1 MSTRVLTMGLVICA
15 AASAQRVIPG
25 RGPDSARFVSAEAF
39 TPGPVVKG
47 APFSADAV
55 TETTQV
61 LPDGN
66 RIRQANTVK
75 MYRDAEGRTRREL
88 SLNGIAVG
96 TPANLP
102 QIVFISDPVAGNTY
116 ALNLRDRSATKS
128 ATRSDGSPWGSGR
141 PDFSNI
147 AGRSTSTK
155 GARPP
160 VKTESLGRQ
169 LIDGI
174 QAEGTRTTVTLPA
187 GQIGNELPIQI
198 VSESWFSPELKTVI
212 LSRRTDPRSGE
223 TSFRLTNITR
233 AEPSRALFEVPADF
247 KVTESV
253 RGGRGRS
260 SSPN

>member
-1 MSTRVLTMGLVICA
+1 M
-15 AASAQRVIPG
+15 
-25 RGPDSARFVSAEAF
+25 
-39 TPGPVVKG
+39 PGPVVKG

-66 RIRQANTVK
+66 RIRQGNTVR
-75 MYRDAEGRTRREL
+75 MYRDGDGRTRREL

-102 QIVFISDPVAGNTY
+102 QIVFISDPVSGSNY

-128 ATRSDGSPWGSGR
+128 TTSGR
-141 PDFSNI
+141 PDGGPWQSRPDFSGLS
-147 AGRSTSTK
+147 GRGMSSSK
-155 GARPP
+155 DARPP

-187 GQIGNELPIQI
+187 GRIGNELPIQI
-198 VSESWFSPELKTVI
+198 VSESWYSPELKTVI

-223 TSFRLTNITR
+223 TSFRLTNVTR
-233 AEPSRALFEVPADF
+233 GEPSRTLFEVPADY
-247 KVTESV
+247 KLTESV
-253 RGGRGRS
+253 RSGRGRGT
-260 SSPN
+260 SPTQN